1 MAASTSP
8 MLWGSTR
15 LGWLPCRSR
24 ALGLSCFAYLL
35 PGVWAFGQ
43 VWCCVALLS
52 FFSDHV
58 MTGRDSLWHIAD
70 RASARSVAVCML
82 GLSFVVLGWAKT
94 LACIVATGSCYAASA
109 HFMRS
114 ADFRGY
120 VVAHSLWHCV
130 GAACSCAVLARGCA
144 LNADPGSASSDSI
157 VFSYLEGHCRRL
169 AENGWHELAFGSA
182 VFVLLCALVRAVP
195 TRILRPTMQ

>member
-15 LGWLPCRSR
+15 LGWLPRRSR

-35 PGVWAFGQ
+35 PGAWAFGP

-58 MTGRDSLWHIAD
+58 MTGRDSLWHVAD
-70 RASARSVAVCML
+70 RASAHSVAACML
-82 GLSFVVLGWAKT
+82 GLSFVILGWAKT
-94 LACIVATGSCYAASA
+94 LAFIVATGGCYVASA

-114 ADFRGY
+114 ADFCGY
-120 VVAHSLWHCV
+120 IVAHSLWHCV

-144 LNADPGSASSDSI
+144 LNADARLASSEGN
-157 VFSYLEGHCRRL
+157 VFFFLDGHCRRFSEHKWYEPAL
-169 AENGWHELAFGSA
+169 GSA